1 MNCLYLTFF
10 LFLDLNLDLKT
21 EAFQANSNIT
31 ISQFGMLFYIVPP
44 EIHWTSRYDTSV
56 FVYLSTISKE
66 SIQVLFTTPNYKP
79 TNEGAYTKIK
89 ISYYRLE
96 TLYIPKQFL
105 LNNNTAKHKVCHCL
119 KFQGRMRFGLSIL
132 LMVAQTQLDMYQ
144 VLPASFWGRS
154 YLILTL
160 GPEFYLHIISID
172 AQNKVQI
179 YFQGHGPYDWSSLS
193 NNVNTIIYSE
203 NVAFLEWIVQE
214 IEQVLV
220 LSTCSVASKSTIH
233 FTGTKV
239 ISELPVGVISG
250 ECFAQITSVECSNT
264 SNTDKE
270 NDVTQEMMFPT
281 TTFGRHYLLFFSQG
295 STPYVE
301 VAVQA
306 VSNDTR
312 LMVYTNDSNNKVEE
326 YTIDKA
332 EGVIY
337 ISLIQFPRVLQSS
350 KPVQVFYVQRHPCD
364 LNMTGIALVI
374 VVPTALFYNKYT
386 WGMVSFAPTQYYL
399 LIVVREQ
406 EWKQLTF
413 NDYNLDDY
421 FQNTEPIAFWG
432 SRNWVQLEF
441 HLDMESKSIR
451 CTRDT
456 FFGCYVYR
464 VGQQVSFSQSLGFLK
479 GYTCVNTSMEPGDQ
493 IDNDCDFEKDEEIA
507 NGLDDDYDNLIDE
520 DLEATYIEAPFE
532 DIILQEIEENPKEQG
547 EFTLRTAYDT
557 FLWITTSAIVLTML
571 AGMLRLKRS
580 HMAGGQ

>member
-1 MNCLYLTFF
+1 MNCLYLTFV

-21 EAFQANSNIT
+21 EAFQGNSNIT
-31 ISQFGMLFYIVPP
+31 ISQFGVLFYIVPP
-44 EIHWTSRYDTSV
+44 EIHWTSRYDTSI

-193 NNVNTIIYSE
+193 NNVNTIIFSE

-220 LSTCSVASKSTIH
+220 LSTCSDASQGTIH

-337 ISLIQFPRVLQSS
+337 VSGDVI
-350 KPVQVFYVQRHPCD
+350 YVSGD
-364 LNMTGIALVI
+364 VM
-374 VVPTALFYNKYT
+374 
-386 WGMVSFAPTQYYL
+386 MVSFAPTQYYL

-479 GYTCVNTSMEPGDQ
+479 GYSCENTSMEPGDQ

-507 NGLDDDYDNLIDE
+507 NGLDDDFDNLIDE

-571 AGMLRLKRS
+571 AGMLRLK
-580 HMAGGQ
+580 